1 MERGRSPIQSK
12 EREVAGRFYP
22 RKWSP
27 LLLKAFPYEKETIA
41 LLFGMHPSEPY
52 RNNEVKTE
60 KMSKIGREV
69 RE

>member
-1 MERGRSPIQSK
+1 LGERLCQ
-12 EREVAGRFYP
+12 

-41 LLFGMHPSEPY
+41 MLFGMHPSESY

>member
-12 EREVAGRFYP
+12 EREVADRFYP

-41 LLFGMHPSEPY
+41 LLFGVRPSESY
-52 RNNEVKTE
+52 RTNEVKTE
-60 KMSKIGREV
+60 KLSNIEREV

>member
-1 MERGRSPIQSK
+1 MERGRSLRQSK
-12 EREVAGRFYP
+12 EREVAGRFYL

-27 LLLKAFPYEKETIA
+27 LLVKAFPYEKETIA
-41 LLFGMHPSEPY
+41 WLFGVHPSESY